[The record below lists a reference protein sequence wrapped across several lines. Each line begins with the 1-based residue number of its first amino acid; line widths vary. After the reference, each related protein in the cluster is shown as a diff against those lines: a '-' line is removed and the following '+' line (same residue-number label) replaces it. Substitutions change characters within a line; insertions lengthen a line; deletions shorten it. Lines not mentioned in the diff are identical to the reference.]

1 MFIDDIVEYI
11 YDMRLGAW
19 RSAMKTDTEKDSGS
33 TRGSR
38 EGWIEAAYQMLI
50 DQGVEHVKLGV
61 LAKSMGLSRTSFY
74 WHFSD
79 REDLLDALIQRWKEK
94 NTDTLIGRTELYAE
108 TITEAMLNLTDCW
121 VDPRLF
127 DAPLDFAIRN
137 WAQAAPD
144 LQAALEHADAQR
156 IAAIT
161 AMFVRFGYDM
171 ETADIRARTVYLT
184 QVGYISMTTVEP
196 LDLRLKRIPGYVE
209 AFTGHRPTSGEFDR
223 FASRHQTGK
232 AA

>member
-1 MFIDDIVEYI
+1 
-11 YDMRLGAW
+11 MR
-19 RSAMKTDTEKDSGS
+19 TDADRESGS

-38 EGWIEAAYQMLI
+38 DGWIEAAYQVLI
-50 DQGVEHVKLGV
+50 DQGVEHVKLAT
-61 LAKSMGLSRTSFY
+61 LAKSLGLSRTSFY

-79 REDLLDALIQRWKEK
+79 REDLLDALIQRWKEM
-94 NTDTLIGRTELYAE
+94 NTDTLIGRTERYAE
-108 TITEAMLNLTDCW
+108 TITEAMLNLSDCW
-121 VDPRLF
+121 VDPSLF
-127 DAPLDFAIRN
+127 DARLDFAIRN

-144 LQAALEHADAQR
+144 LHAALEQADADR
-156 IAAIT
+156 IDAIT
-161 AMFVRFGYDM
+161 AMFLRFGYDS

-196 LDLRLKRIPGYVE
+196 LDLRLSRISGYIEV
-209 AFTGHRPTSGEFDR
+209 FTGRRPTASEFDR

>member
-1 MFIDDIVEYI
+1 MKPDPDRNY
-11 YDMRLGAW
+11 G
-19 RSAMKTDTEKDSGS
+19 SA
-33 TRGSR
+33 RGSR
-38 EGWIEAAYQMLI
+38 DGWIEAAYRVLVE
-50 DQGVEHVKLGV
+50 QGVEHVKLGA
-61 LAKSMGLSRTSFY
+61 LAKSLGLSRTSFY

-79 REDLLDALIQRWKEK
+79 REDLLNALIQRWNQQ
-94 NTDTLIGRTELYAE
+94 NTDTLIGRTERYAE
-108 TITEAMLNLTDCW
+108 TITEAMLNLSDCW
-121 VDPRLF
+121 VDPSLF
-127 DAPLDFAIRN
+127 DARLDFAIRN

-144 LQAALEHADAQR
+144 LHAALKQADAYR

-161 AMFVRFGYDM
+161 AMFLRFGYDL

-196 LDLRLKRIPGYVE
+196 LDLRLSLIPGYVE
-209 AFTGHRPTSGEFDR
+209 AFTGCRPSSGEFDR